1 MPAPDFDAAIRYA
14 LDRLRAELPPSLT
27 YHNLWHTQEDVMP
40 AVQRLAEACGLDKD
54 QQLLLAVAAAF
65 HDLGFI
71 CQYGDHEQAGV
82 HLAAAM
88 LPQFGF
94 GQEAITTIAG
104 LILATRLASQPESL
118 LQAVLADA
126 DLDVLGRDDFLAR
139 SQALWQEVSTHL
151 DCLPRP
157 VWLQEQRAFLQ
168 AHRYYTAAARSLRD
182 AGKQRNIQLLDAV
195 IRREHDDL
203 AG

>member
-1 MPAPDFDAAIRYA
+1 MPAPDFDAAIHYA

-27 YHNLWHTQEDVMP
+27 YHNLEHTQEDVMP
-40 AVQRLAEACGLDKD
+40 AAQRLAEACRLDQD
-54 QQLLLAVAAAF
+54 QQQLLAVAAAF
-65 HDLGFI
+65 HDLGFV
-71 CQYGDHEQAGV
+71 CQYEDHEQAGV
-82 HLAAAM
+82 QLAAAV
-88 LPQFGF
+88 LPDLGF
-94 GQEAITTIAG
+94 GEEAISTIAG
-104 LILATRLASQPESL
+104 LILATRLPSQPETL

-139 SQALWQEVSTHL
+139 SQALWQEVSTNL
-151 DCLPRP
+151 DCSPRP

-195 IRREHDDL
+195 IRYKCDYL